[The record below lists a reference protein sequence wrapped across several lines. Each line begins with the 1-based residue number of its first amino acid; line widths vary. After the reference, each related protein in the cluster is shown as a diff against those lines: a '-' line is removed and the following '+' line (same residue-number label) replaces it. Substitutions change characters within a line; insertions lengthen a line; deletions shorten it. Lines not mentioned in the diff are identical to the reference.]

1 MSKLDQ
7 IIANNARAT
16 QNRRKPSFLS
26 QRARVLLLTLTSLLL
41 VFVFFTQPQM
51 RAAIHSLMG

>member
-7 IIANNARAT
+7 IIANNARVT
-16 QNRRKPSFLS
+16 QSRRKSGFLS

-41 VFVFFTQPQM
+41 VFVFFTQPQV
-51 RAAIHSLMG
+51 RAAFHALIG

>member
-7 IIANNARAT
+7 IIANNARVT
-16 QNRRKPSFLS
+16 QSRRKPGFLS

-41 VFVFFTQPQM
+41 VFVFFTQPQV
-51 RAAIHSLMG
+51 RAAIHALIE

>member
-16 QNRRKPSFLS
+16 QSRRKSGLLS
-26 QRARVLLLTLTSLLL
+26 QRARVLLLTLTCMLLA
-41 VFVFFTQPQM
+41 FVFFTQPQV
-51 RAAIHSLMG
+51 RSAIETLIG

>member
-16 QNRRKPSFLS
+16 QTRKKSGFLS
-26 QRARVLLLTLTSLLL
+26 QRARVLLLSLTCLL
-41 VFVFFTQPQM
+41 VAFVFFTQPQV
-51 RAAIHSLMG
+51 RIALETLIG

>member
-16 QNRRKPSFLS
+16 QNRRKPGFLS

-41 VFVFFTQPQM
+41 VFVFFTQPQV

>member
-16 QNRRKPSFLS
+16 SGRRKSGFLS
-26 QRARVLLLTLTSLLL
+26 QRARVLLLTLTCMLLA
-41 VFVFFTQPQM
+41 FIFFTQPQV
-51 RAAIHSLMG
+51 RDAIEALIG